1 MFLWDKNLN
10 DCGLVN
16 TWSSEV
22 KDIFHRNGL
31 DYIYDQP
38 IFPLK
43 SITSELKTS
52 LLRKDQI
59 NWQSQCRTLPKLRT
73 FIQFKNFETDSPHI
87 FKPLS
92 FMQRKLMSKF
102 RLGLLRLRLETGRY
116 IRPRMAPEDRV
127 CLICNNG
134 QVEDEIH
141 FLLFCDKYDEI
152 RRKLF
157 DYVHDNENFQGLG
170 NIDKLQ
176 LLLNDPKLV
185 KQTAI
190 FITEAY
196 EYRSTII

>member
-1 MFLWDKNLN
+1 MYLCKMWIRF
-10 DCGLVN
+10 V
-16 TWSSEV
+16 T
-22 KDIFHRNGL
+22 RNH
-31 DYIYDQP
+31 Y
-38 IFPLK
+38 
-43 SITSELKTS
+43 
-52 LLRKDQI
+52 LRI
-59 NWQSQCRTLPKLRT
+59 ETGVWQSPK
-73 FIQFKNFETDSPHI
+73 I
-87 FKPLS
+87 
-92 FMQRKLMSKF
+92 
-102 RLGLLRLRLETGRY
+102 
-116 IRPRMAPEDRV
+116 PREERV
-127 CLICNNG
+127 CRACNEL
-134 QVEDEIH
+134 EDEIH